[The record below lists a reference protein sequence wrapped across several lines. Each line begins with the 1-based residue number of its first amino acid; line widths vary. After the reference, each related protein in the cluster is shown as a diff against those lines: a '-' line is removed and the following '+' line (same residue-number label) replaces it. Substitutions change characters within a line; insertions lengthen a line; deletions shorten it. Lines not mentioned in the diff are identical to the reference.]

1 MTTPVGTP
9 PRTAEQNV
17 AYTTSAD
24 ELAWREL
31 IRDEMRSLRTG
42 MVLLGVLAVAA
53 LGLALWGLLTAQAER
68 NDPQTVSVA
77 RARSLERRVDRLE
90 ARVERLPSA
99 AEVARIQG
107 SLQELRADVS
117 RAQQASAALE
127 VRVRELAQRVDELP
141 SPTPTPTPTP

>member
-31 IRDEMRSLRTG
+31 IHDQLRSLRTG

-53 LGLALWGLLTAQAER
+53 LGIALWGLLTAQAER
-68 NDPQTVSVA
+68 NDPQAVSVA
-77 RARSLERRVDRLE
+77 RARSLERRIDRLE
-90 ARVERLPSA
+90 AGVERLPSA

-107 SLQELRADVS
+107 RLQELQAATS
-117 RAQQASAALE
+117 QAQQASTALE
-127 VRVRELAQRVDELP
+127 VRVRELEQRVDELP
-141 SPTPTPTPTP
+141 AATPTPTPTP